1 MQEERDMET
10 RSSRITIALTFV
22 NLVAV
27 CMTWLKPEAAKAQ
40 ETSKEVIADQIRS
53 QGFTCDTPES
63 AKRDPERSKPD
74 EAVWILKCEKKT
86 YRVRL
91 IPDMAADVVPL
102 D

>member
-1 MQEERDMET
+1 MQKERDVET
-10 RSSRITIALTFV
+10 GFSRIAIALTFV
-22 NLVAV
+22 SLVAV
-27 CMTWLKPEAAKAQ
+27 RMAWLKPEAAEAQ

-53 QGFTCDTPES
+53 QGFTCDKPES

>member
-1 MQEERDMET
+1 MQKERDVET
-10 RSSRITIALTFV
+10 GSSRITIALTFV
-22 NLVAV
+22 SLVAF
-27 CMTWLKPEAAKAQ
+27 CMTWLNPKAAKAQ

-53 QGFTCDTPES
+53 QGFTCDKPES